1 MWKWPL
7 AVALSSSI
15 IMISGPA
22 AATNYCWFPGGPSLA
37 DGNTATEELH
47 VVVSTVKRTH
57 GGDRQDRW
65 GPEWC
70 GGYRTSLGGNSTSR
84 IIEPP
89 KLGKVMT
96 QSYWIAYRGDRV
108 GRDRMVIERTW
119 LNPQGKRFRGILT
132 YDIYVHAA
140 PF

>member
-15 IMISGPA
+15 IMIAVPA
-22 AATNYCWFPGGPSLA
+22 TAANYCWFPGGPSLA
-37 DGNTATEELH
+37 DGNSATEKIH

-57 GGDRQDRW
+57 GGDRYDRW

-70 GGYRTSLGGNSTSR
+70 GTHRTSLGGNSSTR

-89 KLGKVMT
+89 KLGKVMAH
-96 QSYWIAYRGDRV
+96 SYWIAYRGDRV
-108 GRDRMVIERTW
+108 GRDRMVLERTW
-119 LNPQGKRFRGILT
+119 SSAQGRRFRGTLI
-132 YDIYVHAA
+132 YDIEVHPA